1 LRHSIE
7 SEPATFDL
15 LEHKARDRP
24 AAAYL
29 GVLDVPPDTIVQ
41 GRFGPQ
47 AVLRVP
53 GPIERLIGQLR
64 HLR

>member
-1 LRHSIE
+1 
-7 SEPATFDL
+7 
-15 LEHKARDRP
+15 
-24 AAAYL
+24 
-29 GVLDVPPDTIVQ
+29 VLDVPPDTIVQ